1 MEPSSKTWSK
11 EVNLFPFPSA
21 CLSKLIHSKRYPEL
35 GLCSGYTLKL
45 VIIII
50 KIILDCLI
58 LHIISKNNCMLIKVN
73 QRHKLIFKIFLLKYF
88 CLIFFVSSFLYSL
101 IFGLINLIKINK
113 DKTND

>member
-1 MEPSSKTWSK
+1 
-11 EVNLFPFPSA
+11 
-21 CLSKLIHSKRYPEL
+21 
-35 GLCSGYTLKL
+35 
-45 VIIII
+45 
-50 KIILDCLI
+50 
-58 LHIISKNNCMLIKVN
+58 MLIKVN